1 VILFLDSES
10 RHLWNVAAMLVPFA
24 VKLLDQLSW
33 TPRQFLVLG
42 SVTLASSNVWLTYE
56 DPIWPDPLGLPAQL
70 FFMTDGPWMSLAAYA
85 IQAAIVIAIGV
96 WLARQLSGTK
106 RPTAM
111 TP

>member
-1 VILFLDSES
+1 
-10 RHLWNVAAMLVPFA
+10 
-24 VKLLDQLSW
+24 
-33 TPRQFLVLG
+33 
-42 SVTLASSNVWLTYE
+42 
-56 DPIWPDPLGLPAQL
+56 
-70 FFMTDGPWMSLAAYA
+70 MTDGPWMSLAAYA